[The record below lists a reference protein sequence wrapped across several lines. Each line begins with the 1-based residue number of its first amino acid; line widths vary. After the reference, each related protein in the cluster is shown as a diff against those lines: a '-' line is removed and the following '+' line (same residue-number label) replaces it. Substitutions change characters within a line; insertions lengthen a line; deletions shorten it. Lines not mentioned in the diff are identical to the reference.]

1 MIINYLAE
9 KIAYIHDH
17 LSEEEYDSFHYI
29 CMKAKSVDEMAKT
42 IILYKR
48 SIDAKLEVL

>member
-17 LSEEEYDSFHYI
+17 LSEEEYDSFHYC
-29 CMKAKSVDEMAKT
+29 CMRAKTVEELANT
-42 IILYKR
+42 IILYKN
-48 SIDAKLEVL
+48 SIDSKLGVR